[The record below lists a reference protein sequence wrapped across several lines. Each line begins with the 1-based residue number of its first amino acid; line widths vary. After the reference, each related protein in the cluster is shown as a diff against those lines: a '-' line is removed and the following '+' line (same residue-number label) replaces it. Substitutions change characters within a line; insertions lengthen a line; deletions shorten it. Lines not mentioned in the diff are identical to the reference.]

1 MLFQGIIKKKLPMQ
15 TGTSQRGN
23 QWSKQTYVLE
33 YDSNSEHPKQIASDL
48 MNDKITSFNIIE
60 GECICAEID
69 FTTNEFNGRIFNNV
83 NCWKVTRPAAQA
95 AAQPVQPAPPNEE
108 AAGELPF

>member
-33 YDSNSEHPKQIASDL
+33 YDSN
-48 MNDKITSFNIIE
+48 
-60 GECICAEID
+60 
-69 FTTNEFNGRIFNNV
+69 
-83 NCWKVTRPAAQA
+83 
-95 AAQPVQPAPPNEE
+95 
-108 AAGELPF
+108 

>member
-33 YDSNSEHPKQIASDL
+33 YDSNSEHPKQIAFDL

-60 GECICAEID
+60 GEYICAEID

-83 NCWKVTRPAAQA
+83 NCWKVTRPVTQTQA
-95 AAQPVQPAPPNEE
+95 PQPAPPNEE
-108 AAGELPF
+108 AAGGLPF